1 MEKKMVEMKLVND
14 IPELI
19 RFQEFVLLSLPSDAP
34 QRLRYVQ
41 KDILDVLKAVSRMN
55 MVGINAN

>member
-34 QRLRYVQ
+34 QRLRCVQ
-41 KDILDVLKAVSRMN
+41 KDILEVLKAVNRMN